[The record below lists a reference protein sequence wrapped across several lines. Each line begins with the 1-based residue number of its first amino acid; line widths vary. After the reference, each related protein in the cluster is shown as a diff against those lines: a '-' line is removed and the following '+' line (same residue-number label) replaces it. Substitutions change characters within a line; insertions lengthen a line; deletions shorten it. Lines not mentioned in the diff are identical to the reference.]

1 MRCLSALVTE
11 PQCYHCDVNSR
22 LEKMHSTCVSNQMR
36 SDMFVSKTWPSSHT
50 SLNSMLKNVVNA
62 VSAQGQAAS
71 IGEGCR
77 CVISWVGIQFLK
89 PCSQSAACRGPQ
101 RNRSLLSSLA
111 LELHKGPGSKVN
123 LSLFSAFIAAN
134 SCRNSGLR
142 PRTTW
147 ALRSKNKAFAPE
159 APRGPSSWPKRW
171 PPIAALWRFIVHA
184 P

>member
-1 MRCLSALVTE
+1 IRHLPEIVLFSDLRAHFAECLLFESKIRFDITMRCLSALVTE

-36 SDMFVSKTWPSSHT
+36 SDMFFSKTWASCHT

-62 VSAQGQAAS
+62 VSAQGHAAS

-111 LELHKGPGSKVN
+111 LELHKGLGSKVN
-123 LSLFSAFIAAN
+123 LSLLKASH
-134 SCRNSGLR
+134 LR
-142 PRTTW
+142 HTGTGVE
-147 ALRSKNKAFAPE
+147 SV
-159 APRGPSSWPKRW
+159 SSN
-171 PPIAALWRFIVHA
+171 A
-184 P
+184 